1 MAYRLLSL
9 TAISGEFPTDQLNR
23 LPGSPYYL
31 ESVVTALKKDGL
43 LRTYYRD
50 KLRGYRLG
58 PRAKATLLESRPDRF
73 ASYLTGDT
81 DTNRLKCE
89 IDRRLR
95 LHRLA
100 ETYVTM
106 DNAGVC
112 VYRDEKPAIF
122 APEGYAG
129 GRIVYP
135 AFFSSREVKEMGID
149 TTKIRSSRS
158 TGILLAP
165 SGIFVTYN
173 SSSALMKWRY
183 KSEMRVKALI
193 WSVICQQRLSPQFR
207 HEDVHGL
214 ILGNSMDLAYQIL
227 TSTGGRKH
235 DFFML
240 DGSYEHFLYA
250 GGFLAQLLGNYA
262 TWKQGGGIPG
272 DGTSPLAASPDF
284 LLCLSSVLRPPYGVY
299 GILICI
305 GLLAVLLIMVMRM
318 GYGDA
323 GEYDEDRN
331 FSYSA
336 KGTYGTS
343 GWMSRKEMSGVLDL
357 VPDLRK
363 HKGVV
368 LGMLDGKAVC
378 IPEDTRI
385 NSNLAVYGA
394 SGSMKTRSFCMN
406 RILQAT
412 VRGENG
418 AGESLII
425 CDPKSELYE
434 KSSEFL
440 RSRGYCV
447 KVFNL
452 VSPENS
458 DSWCCLAEV
467 EGQELMAQLFV
478 DVIIKNT
485 TNNGKSDHFWDACEM
500 NLLKALVLYVDQGYA
515 EENRNIGEVYRL
527 LTLNGESQLDTLFE
541 ALPSTHP
548 AKAPYS
554 LFKQASDTVRSGV
567 IIGLGSR
574 LQVFQ
579 SELIKK
585 ITAKNEIDLE
595 LPGQQPCAYFLVTS
609 DQDSTFDFLASLFL
623 SFCFIKLVRYA
634 DHNCEGGKLPV
645 PVHILGEELTACG
658 TIPDLSRRLSV
669 IRSRNISM
677 SCVFQNLAGLQ
688 NRYPQN
694 LWQEIIGNCDAQL
707 FLGCTDQLTAE
718 FISARTGLASVA
730 VSSKSKQL
738 GTWRISNYT
747 PEFRETSGVGKRP
760 VLTPD
765 EVLRLPLDQALII
778 IRGKKVLQ
786 VDKMDYSKHPEA
798 KYLRSCKASAHVP
811 EWRRLEEE
819 AAKTPQPAPKPAPAA
834 KKPAKRKATKPAS
847 PIDKS
852 PKEAPAPK
860 SAGTPEGIITTD
872 KDSILS

>member
-122 APEGYAG
+122 APDGYAG
-129 GRIVYP
+129 GRIV
-135 AFFSSREVKEMGID
+135 
-149 TTKIRSSRS
+149 
-158 TGILLAP
+158 
-165 SGIFVTYN
+165 
-173 SSSALMKWRY
+173 
-183 KSEMRVKALI
+183 
-193 WSVICQQRLSPQFR
+193 
-207 HEDVHGL
+207 
-214 ILGNSMDLAYQIL
+214 
-227 TSTGGRKH
+227 
-235 DFFML
+235 
-240 DGSYEHFLYA
+240 
-250 GGFLAQLLGNYA
+250 
-262 TWKQGGGIPG
+262 
-272 DGTSPLAASPDF
+272 
-284 LLCLSSVLRPPYGVY
+284 
-299 GILICI
+299 
-305 GLLAVLLIMVMRM
+305 
-318 GYGDA
+318 
-323 GEYDEDRN
+323 
-331 FSYSA
+331 
-336 KGTYGTS
+336 
-343 GWMSRKEMSGVLDL
+343 
-357 VPDLRK
+357 
-363 HKGVV
+363 
-368 LGMLDGKAVC
+368 
-378 IPEDTRI
+378 
-385 NSNLAVYGA
+385 
-394 SGSMKTRSFCMN
+394 
-406 RILQAT
+406 
-412 VRGENG
+412 
-418 AGESLII
+418 
-425 CDPKSELYE
+425 
-434 KSSEFL
+434 
-440 RSRGYCV
+440 
-447 KVFNL
+447 
-452 VSPENS
+452 
-458 DSWCCLAEV
+458 
-467 EGQELMAQLFV
+467 
-478 DVIIKNT
+478 
-485 TNNGKSDHFWDACEM
+485 
-500 NLLKALVLYVDQGYA
+500 
-515 EENRNIGEVYRL
+515 
-527 LTLNGESQLDTLFE
+527 
-541 ALPSTHP
+541 
-548 AKAPYS
+548 YS

-847 PIDKS
+847 PTDKS